1 MTDLTTRN
9 ILLYVGSMLI
19 GAVAA
24 ALAALLVQLSG
35 ADPVNWRPVLAAGL
49 GPVVTGLLATRL
61 TRVGS
66 EPIAAQVDNLKS
78 VGVPRRDMIVVTR
91 DDAVATAAEAL
102 TPTQVQQVA
111 DELERRMRDAPAE
124 ET

>member
-1 MTDLTTRN
+1 
-9 ILLYVGSMLI
+9 
-19 GAVAA
+19 
-24 ALAALLVQLSG
+24 
-35 ADPVNWRPVLAAGL
+35 
-49 GPVVTGLLATRL
+49 
-61 TRVGS
+61 
-66 EPIAAQVDNLKS
+66 
-78 VGVPRRDMIVVTR
+78 MIVVTR